1 MHQTDLVDTLIY
13 CEYSVPKINSAYGW
27 ASGGEAGME
36 QLLMRVGEIIGFQ
49 PDGYVLVDL
58 SVFEQLVDTMGGVTF
73 NVPVD
78 MHYSDPSQNLTIDLS
93 AGEQHLSG
101 EQAMQVVRFRSGYA
115 MQDLGRVET
124 QRAFLSAAI
133 KQWTSFKGLVHLPA
147 ALKLVSDASK
157 TSLTARELIWLCE
170 SALLCS
176 RGEIQTRTLPGQAS
190 YIAGGSYYV
199 LDAAGVCETINACCN
214 PYEQAIAVSNL
225 YIRVG

>member
-1 MHQTDLVDTLIY
+1 MGTDEGGYRTDTMMLFSVNRATGSMSLVSIPRDTLIY

-101 EQAMQVVRFRSGYA
+101 E
-115 MQDLGRVET
+115 
-124 QRAFLSAAI
+124 
-133 KQWTSFKGLVHLPA
+133 
-147 ALKLVSDASK
+147 
-157 TSLTARELIWLCE
+157 
-170 SALLCS
+170 
-176 RGEIQTRTLPGQAS
+176 PGN
-190 YIAGGSYYV
+190 AGGALPLGLCDAGSGARG
-199 LDAAGVCETINACCN
+199 DAAGV
-214 PYEQAIAVSNL
+214 L
-225 YIRVG
+225 VGSHQTVDEL